1 MENME
6 NITMYERIHES
17 VKKSPHGLALYY
29 QGTRISFKKFD
40 KLINRT
46 ADIFANRL
54 GIKPGDIVLVAQP
67 NIPEVLIIFYALN
80 KLGAITNF
88 VHPFT
93 PFNQIKMIMRKTHV
107 KYAFLFEQRVAKEV
121 EHYRSIADK
130 IYVTRVEDFLPL
142 GKKIIYHTFMN
153 FAIRRKLGKWRGS
166 FKGFKYFKDLKPTG
180 VIPPTHQGDNKATS
194 ILLHSGSTTGDPKT
208 ICLSNYNF
216 NYVGNRTC
224 DFLACESEFIKGK
237 AMLSVLPSFHGFGLC
252 MTMHAPLCEL
262 MPVVLMPK
270 FNVEELVK
278 TMKKVNIASICGV
291 PTMYEKMI
299 ENEHFLNSKQLKN
312 LYVVYC
318 GGDTLSP
325 ILKKK
330 WDDAMSERGSKCKMF
345 EGYGLTE
352 AISVNC
358 VNTYDHNKDGSI
370 GYPMKGVQFRI
381 VDQQDNEVPRGTIGE
396 ITMKTPALMV
406 GYFEDE
412 ENTKKCIKDGWLYTG
427 DLGYMDEDGFIFFSQ
442 RKKRVV
448 KVSGVGV
455 FPTEVERLI
464 ETIPGVEKACAI
476 QIPDPKLQHA
486 LKVFVVAKYFDEE
499 GMRNQ
504 IIETCRKYLIR
515 WSVPKEVEFRKELPL
530 TMLNKIDFNKLQKEE
545 DALRG
550 VNNAQK

>member
-1 MENME
+1 MENLS
-6 NITMYERIHES
+6 MYERIHQS
-17 VKKSPHGLALYY
+17 ALASPRGLAIYY

-40 KLINRT
+40 KLINQT

-54 GIKPGDIVLVAQP
+54 HIKPNDIVLVAQP

-80 KLGAITNF
+80 KIGAITNF

-93 PFNQIKMIMRKTHV
+93 PFNQIRAIMRKTRT
-107 KYAFLFEQRVAKEV
+107 KFAFLFEQRIAKEV
-121 EHYRSIADK
+121 DLYRDLADK
-130 IYVTRVEDFLPL
+130 IYATRVEDFLPPI
-142 GKKIIYHTFMN
+142 KKFVYHNFMN
-153 FAIRRKLGKWRGS
+153 RAIRKKLGKWRGS
-166 FKGFKYFKDLKPTG
+166 FKGFKYFHDLKPTG
-180 VIPPTHQGDNKATS
+180 NIPNNYHGDNKATS

-216 NYVGNRTC
+216 NYVGECVT
-224 DFLACESEFIKGK
+224 DFLACKPEFIKGK

-270 FNVEELVK
+270 FDVDDLVK

-291 PTMYEKMI
+291 PTMYEKML
-299 ENEHFLNSKQLKN
+299 ESKAFLESKQLKN

-330 WDDAMSERGSKCKMF
+330 FDDAMAAHGSKCKMF

-358 VNTYDHNKDGSI
+358 VNTYEHNRDGSI

-381 VDQQDNEVPRGTIGE
+381 VDENDKEVPFGTVGE
-396 ITMKTPALMV
+396 ITLKTPALMV

-427 DLGYMDEDGFIFFSQ
+427 DLGYMDKDGFIYFSQ

-464 ETIPGVEKACAI
+464 ETIPGVKSCCAI
-476 QIPDPKLQHA
+476 QIPDPRLQHA

-504 IIETCRKYLIR
+504 IIDTCRKYLIR

-530 TMLNKIDFNKLQKEE
+530 TLLNKVDFNKLQKEE
-545 DALRG
+545 DAKRG
-550 VNNAQK
+550 IK

>member
-1 MENME
+1 MENLS
-6 NITMYERIHES
+6 MYERIHQS
-17 VKKSPHGLALYY
+17 VEANPHGLALYY

-46 ADIFANRL
+46 ADIFANKL
-54 GIKPGDIVLVAQP
+54 GIKPGDICLVAQP

-80 KLGAITNF
+80 KIGAITNF

-93 PFNQIKMIMRKTHV
+93 PFNQIRAIIRKTHTKV
-107 KYAFLFEQRVAKEV
+107 AFLFEQRIAKEV
-121 EHYRSIADK
+121 DLYRQLADK
-130 IYVTRVEDFLPL
+130 IYVTRVEDFLPPL
-142 GKKIIYHTFMN
+142 KKFVYHNFMN
-153 FAIRRKLGKWRGS
+153 RAIRRKLGKWRGS
-166 FKGFKYFKDLKPTG
+166 FKGFKYFHDLKPTG
-180 VIPPTHQGDNKATS
+180 NIPANYKGDNHKTS

-216 NYVGNRTC
+216 NYVGGC
-224 DFLACESEFIKGK
+224 VSDFLACKPEFIKGK

-270 FNVEELVK
+270 FDVDDLVK
-278 TMKKVNIASICGV
+278 TMKKVYIASICGV

-299 ENEHFLNSKQLKN
+299 ESKAFLESKQLKN

-330 WDDAMSERGSKCKMF
+330 FDDAMASHGSKCKMF

-370 GYPMKGVQFRI
+370 GYPMKGVEFRI
-381 VDQQDNEVPRGTIGE
+381 VDQEDNEVPRGTIGE

-412 ENTKKCIKDGWLYTG
+412 ENTKKSIKDGWLYTG

-464 ETIPGVEKACAI
+464 ETIPGVQSACAI
-476 QIPDPKLQHA
+476 QIPDSRLQHA

-504 IIETCRKYLIR
+504 IIDTCRKYLIR

-530 TMLNKIDFNKLQKEE
+530 TMLGKVDFNKLQKEE
-545 DALRG
+545 DAKRG
-550 VNNAQK
+550 IQ

>member
-1 MENME
+1 MENLS
-6 NITMYERIHES
+6 MYERIHQS
-17 VKKSPHGLALYY
+17 VKASPHGLALYY
-29 QGTRISFKKFD
+29 QGTRISYKKFD
-40 KLINRT
+40 KLMNRA

-54 GIKPGDIVLVAQP
+54 GIKAGDVILVAQP
-67 NIPEVLIIFYALN
+67 NIPDVLIIFYALN
-80 KLGAITNF
+80 KIGAITNF

-93 PFNQIKMIMRKTHV
+93 PFNQIRSIIRKTHV
-107 KYAFLFEQRVAKEV
+107 KLAFMFEQRIAKEV
-121 EHYRSIADK
+121 DLYRQLADK
-130 IYVTRVEDFLPL
+130 IYVTRVEDYLPL
-142 GKKIIYHTFMN
+142 GKKFIYHNFMN
-153 FAIRRKLGKWRGS
+153 RAIRRKLGKWRGQ
-166 FKGFKYFKDLKPTG
+166 FKGFKYFHDLKPTG
-180 VIPPTHQGDNKATS
+180 NIPENYKGDNHKTS

-216 NYVGNRTC
+216 NYVGECTP
-224 DFLACESEFIKGK
+224 DFLACKPEFIKGK

-252 MTMHAPLCEL
+252 MTMHAPLCTL

-270 FNVEELVK
+270 FDVNDLVK
-278 TMKKVNIASICGV
+278 TMKRVNIASICGV
-291 PTMYEKMI
+291 PTMYEKML
-299 ENEHFLNSKQLKN
+299 ESKAFLESKQLKN

-318 GGDTLSP
+318 GGDTLSAA
-325 ILKKK
+325 LKKK
-330 WDDAMSERGSKCKMF
+330 FDDAMAAHGSKCKMF

-370 GYPMKGVQFRI
+370 GYPMKGVEFRI
-381 VDQQDNEVPRGTIGE
+381 VDQQDKEVKRGTIGE

-412 ENTKKCIKDGWLYTG
+412 ENTKKSIKDGWLYTG
-427 DLGYMDEDGFIFFSQ
+427 DLGYMDEDGFIYFSQ

-464 ETIPGVEKACAI
+464 ETIPGVKSCCAI
-476 QIPDPKLQHA
+476 QIPDPRLQHA

-504 IIETCRKYLIR
+504 IIDTCRKYLIR

-530 TMLNKIDFNKLQKEE
+530 TQLGKVDFNKLQKEE
-545 DALRG
+545 DAKRG
-550 VNNAQK
+550 IQ